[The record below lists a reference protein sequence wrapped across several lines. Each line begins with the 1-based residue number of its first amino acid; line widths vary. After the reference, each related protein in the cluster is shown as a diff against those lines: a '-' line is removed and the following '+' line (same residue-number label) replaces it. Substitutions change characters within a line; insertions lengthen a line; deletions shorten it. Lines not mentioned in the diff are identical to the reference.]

1 MPALTNSRQERYAQN
16 LLQGMSQR
24 DAYRDAFP
32 SSVKWKDTTVD
43 VKASALAS
51 QPEIQDRLQELKDAA
66 ASKAVINRQE
76 RMIILSNIATDVEMH
91 PKQRMQ
97 AIDIL
102 NKMDGDYVKRVEATV
117 SGDLT
122 AAAAKVAA
130 ILDE

>member
-1 MPALTNSRQERYAQN
+1 MPALENSRQERYAQN
-16 LLQGMSQR
+16 LIQGMSQR

-32 SSVKWKDTTVD
+32 SAAKWKDATVD
-43 VKASALAS
+43 VRASELAS

-66 ASKAVINRQE
+66 ANDAIINRQE
-76 RMIILSNIATDVEMH
+76 RMIILSDIATDVEMH

-122 AAAAKVAA
+122 AAAAEVAA
-130 ILDE
+130 ILNE

>member
-1 MPALTNSRQERYAQN
+1 MPALENSRQERYAQN

-32 SSVKWKDTTVD
+32 SSQKWKDTTVD
-43 VKASALAS
+43 AKASALAS

-66 ASKAVINRQE
+66 ANDAIINRQE

-130 ILDE
+130 ILNE

>member
-1 MPALTNSRQERYAQN
+1 MEEGKQKYLEGKQE
-16 LLQGMSQR
+16 
-24 DAYRDAFP
+24 YRDRKNEA
-32 SSVKWKDTTVD
+32 
-43 VKASALAS
+43 
-51 QPEIQDRLQELKDAA
+51 LQELKDAA
-66 ASKAVINRQE
+66 ANDAIINRQE
-76 RMIILSNIATDVEMH
+76 RMIILSDIATDVEMH

-130 ILDE
+130 ILNE

>member
-1 MPALTNSRQERYAQN
+1 MRALEDGRQERYAQN

-32 SSVKWKDTTVD
+32 SAQKWKDTTVD
-43 VKASALAS
+43 VKASTLAA
-51 QPEIQDRLQELKDAA
+51 QPESQDRLQELKDAA
-66 ASKAVINRQE
+66 ATKAILTGQE

>member
-1 MPALTNSRQERYAQN
+1 MPALINSRHERYVQN
-16 LLQGMSQR
+16 LIQGMSQR
-24 DAYRDAFP
+24 DAYRDAFT
-32 SSVKWKDTTVD
+32 SSMKWKDTTVD
-43 VKASALAS
+43 AKASALAS

-66 ASKAVINRQE
+66 ANDAIINRQE

-130 ILDE
+130 ILNE